1 MNMKRLLSLVAF
13 FATLQA
19 SAQQVNP
26 VPDYVFA
33 NRMSAGRNTVT
44 DTAAYFSI
52 GPRYGATRGMMPPM
66 VVDTASFS
74 ANKRNGLLIFSVQ
87 KNKFLYWDSVGV
99 KWAEMAGTAGT
110 ALTSADTAALLSTR
124 AWRQKGI
131 DSLAA
136 IRIGGSGTTSYIPK
150 FTAAVTIGNSSIFDN
165 GSGVGIGTTT
175 ITYPFQVVGST
186 NGLYNINLRNTN
198 SGSNAYTYL
207 RIANDN
213 DVNAGLLRGSST
225 NTGAYGGVGSLG
237 FYALNAIPLHFTNNN
252 DVRLLIHGN
261 GNIAINSLND
271 AGYKFDINGTLRSVN
286 STSLATTSGEV
297 YVGTTVDSGS
307 YILQTNGNIYAKGYI
322 EVQTSINK
330 LRISSYT
337 PASSPGRNIWIGG
350 GGESSS
356 YSSGIQGSRN
366 TSVGWGAL
374 FANTTGLS
382 NSALGESSLVSNTSG
397 FENTGVGRQSLY
409 YITSG
414 ARNTGIG
421 YNAGMFIESGG
432 NNETTNNSTFI
443 GYETRSKNNGD
454 SNQIVIGYKAVGN
467 GNNSVTIGGTSTTQ
481 NYFTGA
487 LNTSAPTGGSSK
499 PWRLGEVATVSPT
512 SPNRTIRV
520 EIDGT
525 VYYIHAKT
533 TND

>member
-1 MNMKRLLSLVAF
+1 MNMKRLLTLVAF

-136 IRIGGSGTTSYIPK
+136 IRIAGGGTNNYVPK
-150 FTAAVTIGNSSIFDN
+150 FTAASTIGNSLLFDN
-165 GSGVGIGTTT
+165 GSNVGIGTTSPSLENSAAAREFT
-175 ITYPFQVVGST
+175 ITQSGLSPANLAVLNLQGDRTGDGTVVSRVGS
-186 NGLYNINLRNTN
+186 INFWQ
-198 SGSNAYTYL
+198 GS
-207 RIANDN
+207 R
-213 DVNAGLLRGSST
+213 
-225 NTGAYGGVGSLG
+225 
-237 FYALNAIPLHFTNNN
+237 
-252 DVRLLIHGN
+252 
-261 GNIAINSLND
+261 NIARINGSRENIDSSGTLSFLTSSAGSALTSRLWIHSNGRIGVNTTTD
-271 AGYKFDINGTLRSVN
+271 AGYQFDINGTLRTVN
-286 STSLATTSGEV
+286 GTVFASTSGNVAIGATTADSKLHVESSTPTITIKNPIVASTDENTADNISAGLITFGA
-297 YVGTTVDSGS
+297 YGSFQIVGSIESKYATNASFGRRASMIFSTRNPTSLSEGMRLSYDKELLIADTVDAGD
-307 YILQTNGNIYAKGYI
+307 YKLQVKGNIYNTG
-322 EVQTSINK
+322 SI
-330 LRISSYT
+330 
-337 PASSPGRNIWIGG
+337 
-350 GGESSS
+350 
-356 YSSGIQGSRN
+356 
-366 TSVGWGAL
+366 
-374 FANTTGLS
+374 TTG
-382 NSALGESSLVSNTSG
+382 AP
-397 FENTGVGRQSLY
+397 
-409 YITSG
+409 
-414 ARNTGIG
+414 
-421 YNAGMFIESGG
+421 SGG
-432 NNETTNNSTFI
+432 SI
-443 GYETRSKNNGD
+443 
-454 SNQIVIGYKAVGN
+454 
-467 GNNSVTIGGTSTTQ
+467 
-481 NYFTGA
+481 
-487 LNTSAPTGGSSK
+487 K
-499 PWRLGEVATVSPT
+499 PWKIGEAATVSPT

-525 VYYIHAKT
+525 VYYLHAKT